1 MKRWL
6 SIALALCLAL
16 GAVNASAQGGYA
28 GRSGRY
34 VFGQEPSLAQMEAEL
49 IRQVNQERAKYGLG
63 ALSQSSA
70 LSQAAQ
76 TRGQEIRQSFS
87 HTRPDGS
94 SWRTVSTAARGEN
107 IARGQQSVDKVMAA
121 WMTSQGHRA
130 NILRSSYR
138 SIGVSVQREGNVLYW
153 VQLFG

>member
-16 GAVNASAQGGYA
+16 GAVNASAHGGYA

-76 TRGQEIRQSFS
+76 IRGQEIRQSFS

-94 SWRTVSTAARGEN
+94 SWRTVSTAAGAKTLPGASR
-107 IARGQQSVDKVMAA
+107 A
-121 WMTSQGHRA
+121 WTR
-130 NILRSSYR
+130 
-138 SIGVSVQREGNVLYW
+138 
-153 VQLFG
+153 